1 MPEVVPSAKSLAE
14 KVVGLAGALTSLE
27 RDAGSTSAEAIEK
40 EISLLESQANPLDR
54 AASESRVRRLA
65 TLKRNRRTA
74 SEAAKR
80 RSEMLAR
87 LDSCAIALQ
96 NMKFDVLRLKTGNQ
110 SWQHVTSVAEQAM
123 ALAREVDSV
132 VYVGDELA
140 RLQRSSPRG

>member
-1 MPEVVPSAKSLAE
+1 VPSARSLAE
-14 KVVGLAGALTSLE
+14 KVVGLAGALTALDRE
-27 RDAGSTSAEAIEK
+27 TGTTSEAAIEK
-40 EISLLESQANPLDR
+40 EITLLASQANPLDP
-54 AASESRVRRLA
+54 AARESRVRRLA

-74 SEAAKR
+74 SEGAKR
-80 RSEMLAR
+80 RAEMIAR

-132 VYVGDELA
+132 VYVGDEMA
-140 RLQRSSPRG
+140 RLQRSAPRG